1 MNLNRFV
8 PAEEELTGTAPASP
22 SHSSEHFD
30 FERNGLLNAPD
41 PIARL
46 LRLTRE
52 LFTASRKVQAPGH
65 LPPRLRVPMRE
76 VALANGETLILCD
89 TSGPYTD
96 PRTPIDARRGLPDLH
111 SAWREAGGSELC
123 VPIRKEGVMP

>member
-1 MNLNRFV
+1 MAEPKPVNLNRFV

-52 LFTASRKVQAPGH
+52 LFTASHA
-65 LPPRLRVPMRE
+65 
-76 VALANGETLILCD
+76 
-89 TSGPYTD
+89 
-96 PRTPIDARRGLPDLH
+96 PIDARRGLPDLR